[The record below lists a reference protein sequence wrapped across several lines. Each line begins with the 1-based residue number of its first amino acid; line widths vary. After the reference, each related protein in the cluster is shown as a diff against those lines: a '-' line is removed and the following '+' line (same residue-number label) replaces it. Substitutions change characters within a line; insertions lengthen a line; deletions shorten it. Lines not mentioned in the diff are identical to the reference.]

1 MSIDEHD
8 HDRGL
13 QFDMGTLIGRRRLLG
28 LLAGAAG
35 AVAFAGCG
43 GDDDDVS
50 SGTTT
55 TTAAGSTASTASS
68 STATTATTA
77 ASTEATTATTA
88 SGESTTP
95 IPEETGGPYP
105 ADGSNGPNVLAES
118 GVVRRDITTSFGDLS
133 GTAAG
138 VPLTMSLNLSDASGG
153 SALAGAAVYLWHCD
167 QAGRY
172 SLYSEGATDQNYLRG
187 VQESDADGV
196 VTFTSIFPAAYS
208 GRWPHIHFEVY
219 ASLDDATGGASPVTT
234 SQVALP
240 EDVCDLVYETDGY
253 DASVRNM
260 SQTSLTSDNVF
271 GDDGAVRQLATVT
284 GSVDT
289 GFVATLAV
297 PV

>member
-1 MSIDEHD
+1 MSTDQHD

-13 QFDMGTLIGRRRLLG
+13 QFDMGTLIGRRRMLG

-35 AVAFAGCG
+35 AVALVGC
-43 GDDDDVS
+43 GDDDDAS
-50 SGTTT
+50 SGATT
-55 TTAAGSTASTASS
+55 TTAGSTDTTAGGSTETTAGSS
-68 STATTATTA
+68 STTATTGATATTA
-77 ASTEATTATTA
+77 A
-88 SGESTTP
+88 GESAEP

-105 ADGSNGPNVLAES
+105 ADGTNGPNVLTES
-118 GVVRRDITTSFGDLS
+118 GVVRSDITTSFGDYS
-133 GTAAG
+133 GTATG
-138 VPLTMSLNLSDASGG
+138 VPLTMTLNLTDAASG

-172 SLYSEGATDQNYLRG
+172 SLYSEGATEENYLRG
-187 VQESDADGV
+187 VQEAGTDGV

-208 GRWPHIHFEVY
+208 GRWPHIHFEVF
-219 ASLDDATGGASPVTT
+219 ASLADATDGSRAVTT

-253 DASVRNM
+253 DASTRNM
-260 SQTSLTSDNVF
+260 DQTSLTSDNVF
-271 GDDGAVRQLATVT
+271 GDDGAVHQLATVT
-284 GSVDT
+284 GSVDA